1 MIKKTREELLEEGY
15 EEDANGVLVSP
26 EEIIEMLQWEIYSRE
41 QDLKNILQEAL
52 EISEDALKIAGIY
65 GEENDNKKIA
75 WTVRRS

>member
-15 EEDANGVLVSP
+15 EEGANGVLVSP

-75 WTVRRS
+75 